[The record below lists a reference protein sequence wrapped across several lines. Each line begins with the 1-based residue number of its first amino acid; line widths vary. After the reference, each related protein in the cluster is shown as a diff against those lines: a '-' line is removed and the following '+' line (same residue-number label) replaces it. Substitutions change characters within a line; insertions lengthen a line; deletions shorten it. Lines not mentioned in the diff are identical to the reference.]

1 MGYAAAMKR
10 LKQETLE
17 QHIKDHPDQF
27 EAVDTGYP
35 VSYTHLDVYKRQELF
50 KPGRH
55 CSRGDQSAEARF
67 KDFEHL

>member
-27 EAVDTGYP
+27 EAVDTGY
-35 VSYTHLDVYKRQELF
+35 LLKKRRRT
-50 KPGRH
+50 G
-55 CSRGDQSAEARF
+55 G
-67 KDFEHL
+67 